1 MHFTGGRDSLVN
13 PMLSARINTP
23 SPSLTSSTSLTP
35 KNIGKGSGTFM
46 SSAKAHLDQITEP
59 KKNRDKEN
67 IATSDNITAEILPT
81 YSDFKTCVDDKSI
94 DGCEGVFEEDNALE
108 SEALKLKDELYLKKM
123 SLVRQVS
130 CALSKKVN
138 LDQQDDP
145 TRRAILRLAEEV
157 AKEDGEFILKMALH
171 AR

>member
-46 SSAKAHLDQITEP
+46 SSTKAHLDQITEP
-59 KKNRDKEN
+59 RKNRDKEN
-67 IATSDNITAEILPT
+67 IATSDNITAEVLPI

-94 DGCEGVFEEDNALE
+94 DGCEGVFDDSVE

>member
-1 MHFTGGRDSLVN
+1 M
-13 PMLSARINTP
+13 
-23 SPSLTSSTSLTP
+23 SST
-35 KNIGKGSGTFM
+35 
-46 SSAKAHLDQITEP
+46 KAHLDHITEP
-59 KKNRDKEN
+59 RKNRDREN
-67 IATSDNITAEILPT
+67 IATSDNITAEVLPT
-81 YSDFKTCVDDKSI
+81 YSDFKTCVDDEII

-123 SLVRQVS
+123 SLVKQVS

-145 TRRAILRLAEEV
+145 TRRAILRLAEDV

-171 AR
+171 SR